1 MPTDTHNG
9 VSPTLRGRLQRIFT
23 AGPAEQ
29 GRPLPLGTRFN
40 YALWLTR
47 PEIAPMSGAVMVA
60 DVLFSAH
67 SGAEIWNVTMLV
79 AALILAV
86 AIQVLHVANCLA
98 DRWVDMEYKS
108 KFARM
113 VRDLG
118 VRFVAWEVYLMTAFI
133 LLGGVY
139 LAWATRHFDLLL
151 IVPLGTF
158 LLLQYSLP
166 PWHFKSAGFWQIPW
180 TYVATMVF
188 PGLVVLRLYDRPIE
202 IPALLAIL
210 GLGLTL
216 TGIFSVNT
224 AEDLPE
230 DAEHEILTSVR
241 ALGLRASFAES
252 FTRVCVGA
260 ALVIGGVVAVA
271 GWTWTLIPY
280 AAVLAVVLWYL
291 GSTLVGVWGK
301 PLEEAMTVVRPRAKL
316 FVVMVALMGWVT
328 VLPAA
333 AMFAA
338 R

>member
-1 MPTDTHNG
+1 MAITHRD
-9 VSPTLRGRLQRIFT
+9 SESLRGQLRRIFT
-23 AGPAEQ
+23 AGPGEE
-29 GRPLPLGTRFN
+29 GRPLPLRTKLD

-47 PEIAPMSGAVMVA
+47 PEIAPMSAAVMVA

-67 SGAEIWNVTMLV
+67 SGAEIANVPMLV
-79 AALILAV
+79 AALILAA
-86 AIQVLHVANCLA
+86 AIQLLHVANCLA

-118 VRFVAWEVYLMTAFI
+118 VRFVAWQVYLTTAFI
-133 LLGGVY
+133 LLGGGY
-139 LAWATRHFDLLL
+139 IAWATGHYDL
-151 IVPLGTF
+151 VPLVALGTF

-180 TYVATMVF
+180 TYVGTMVF

-202 IPALLAIL
+202 IPALLAVL

-224 AEDLPE
+224 AEDIPE
-230 DAEHEILTSVR
+230 DAEHGINTSVL
-241 ALGLRASFAES
+241 ALGLPLSFAES
-252 FTRVCVGA
+252 MTRVSVGA
-260 ALVIGGVVAVA
+260 ALVIGGVVTVA
-271 GWTWTLIPY
+271 GWTWTLLPY
-280 AAVLAVVLWYL
+280 AAVLLIVLWYL
-291 GSTLVGVWGK
+291 GSTLAGVWRK
-301 PLEEAMTVVRPRAKL
+301 PLDEAMAVVRPRAKM

-328 VLPAA
+328 VFPAA
-333 AMFAA
+333 AVFAA

>member
-1 MPTDTHNG
+1 MATTHSDTLPLG
-9 VSPTLRGRLQRIFT
+9 GQLRRIFT
-23 AGPAEQ
+23 AGPGEE
-29 GRPLPLGTRFN
+29 GRPLPLPTKFN

-47 PEIAPMSGAVMVA
+47 PEIAPMSSAVMVA

-67 SGAEIWNVTMLV
+67 SGAEIANVPMLV
-79 AALILAV
+79 AALILAA
-86 AIQVLHVANCLA
+86 AIQLLHVANCLA

-118 VRFVAWEVYLMTAFI
+118 VRFVAWQIYLTTAFI

-139 LAWATRHFDLLL
+139 IAWATEHYDLAP
-151 IVPLGTF
+151 IVALGTF

-166 PWHFKSAGFWQIPW
+166 PWHFKSGGFWQIPW
-180 TYVATMVF
+180 TYIGTMVF

-202 IPALLAIL
+202 IPALLAVL

-216 TGIFSVNT
+216 TGIFSINT
-224 AEDLPE
+224 AEDIPE
-230 DAEHEILTSVR
+230 DAEHGINTSVL
-241 ALGLRASFAES
+241 ALGLPLSFAES
-252 FTRVCVGA
+252 MTRVSVGA

-280 AAVLAVVLWYL
+280 TVVLLIVLWYL
-291 GSTLVGVWGK
+291 GSTLAGVWRT
-301 PLEEAMTVVRPRAKL
+301 PLDEAMAVVRPRAKM

-328 VLPAA
+328 VFPAA

>member
-1 MPTDTHNG
+1 MATTRSDDA
-9 VSPTLRGRLQRIFT
+9 TLRGQLRRVFT
-23 AGPAEQ
+23 AGPGEE
-29 GRPLPLGTRFN
+29 GRPLPLPTKFN

-67 SGAEIWNVTMLV
+67 AGAEIWNVPMLV
-79 AALILAV
+79 AALILAA
-86 AIQVLHVANCLA
+86 AIQLLHVANCLA

-118 VRFVAWEVYLMTAFI
+118 VRFVAWQIYLTTAFI

-139 LAWATRHFDLLL
+139 IAWATGHYDLLL

-166 PWHFKSAGFWQIPW
+166 PWHFKSGGFWQIPW
-180 TYVATMVF
+180 TYIGTMVF
-188 PGLVVLRLYDRPIE
+188 PGLVVVRMYDRPIE

-224 AEDLPE
+224 AEDVPE
-230 DAEHEILTSVR
+230 DTEHGINTSVL
-241 ALGLRASFAES
+241 ALGLPLSFAES
-252 FTRVCVGA
+252 MTRVTVGG
-260 ALVIGGVVAVA
+260 ALVVGGVVAVA

-280 AAVLAVVLWYL
+280 VAVLVFVLWYL
-291 GSTLVGVWGK
+291 GSTLAGVLGK
-301 PLEEAMTVVRPRAKL
+301 PLDEAMAVVRPRAKQ
-316 FVVMVALMGWVT
+316 FVYMVALTGWVT

-333 AMFAA
+333 AVFAA